1 MDPDAALRPRFK
13 SSVQPIISSD
23 NGLFLLS
30 EGRQAWMPDPI
41 YAAVAPM
48 LDGAHEVEAIFE
60 ALSDT
65 YPVEQVFAALDRLR
79 TSGYLAEDT
88 AVEARPT
95 MAFWE
100 HVGVPPSLARSRLDV
115 ALVSTVAFGDVDIAP
130 LTDLLA
136 RHGVRVVHEGDV
148 TVVVTDDYLRPEL
161 AAWNTRSLI
170 SGKPWLLAKPV
181 GIETWIGPMFVPG
194 QTACWECLAQRLRGH
209 RKLEEYIARRNG
221 TDAPVGAVP
230 ACIASTQHAA
240 LAEAATEIT
249 RWIGT
254 GGQSTLLDRVVSTGV
269 LTLERTHHTLI
280 RRPQCPSCGSLEPN
294 DGVVPKPVRLHRRPK
309 AHTSDGGH
317 RALDKAGGARAT

>member
-1 MDPDAALRPRFK
+1 MT
-13 SSVQPIISSD
+13 
-23 NGLFLLS
+23 GLFLLS
-30 EGRQAWMPDPI
+30 EGRQAWIPDPI

-60 ALSDT
+60 ALSDA

-100 HVGVPPSLARSRLDV
+100 HAGVRPSLARSRLDV
-115 ALVSTVAFGDVDIAP
+115 TLVSIVAIGDVDIESLTELLGRQGVKVAP
-130 LTDLLA
+130 
-136 RHGVRVVHEGDV
+136 EGDV

-170 SGKPWLLAKPV
+170 SEKAWLLAKPV

-221 TDAPVGAVP
+221 TDAPVGVIP

-240 LAEAATEIT
+240 LGRSSNGDHT
-249 RWIGT
+249 
-254 GGQSTLLDRVVSTGV
+254 LDRNRRAVDPPGPGRVD
-269 LTLERTHHTLI
+269 ERHHTGTNPPHPHPPSPVPLV
-280 RRPQCPSCGSLEPN
+280 RLSRAGQCPSQAGAPPSTPEGPYI
-294 DGVVPKPVRLHRRPK
+294 GRRASRPRP
-309 AHTSDGGH
+309 T
-317 RALDKAGGARAT
+317 GGARAT